1 MRGKLSILLVG
12 WLVGVLMIGDGGGG
26 DILVKVTMLVSW
38 LRKRIVGHRVAV
50 NTVLWNGTN
59 WAT

>member
-26 DILVKVTMLVSW
+26 DILVKVTMLVS
-38 LRKRIVGHRVAV
+38 
-50 NTVLWNGTN
+50 
-59 WAT
+59 

>member
-26 DILVKVTMLVSW
+26 GHTGEGDNVSQLTSKTHCGSSRRCEYCPLEW
-38 LRKRIVGHRVAV
+38 Y
-50 NTVLWNGTN
+50 
-59 WAT
+59 